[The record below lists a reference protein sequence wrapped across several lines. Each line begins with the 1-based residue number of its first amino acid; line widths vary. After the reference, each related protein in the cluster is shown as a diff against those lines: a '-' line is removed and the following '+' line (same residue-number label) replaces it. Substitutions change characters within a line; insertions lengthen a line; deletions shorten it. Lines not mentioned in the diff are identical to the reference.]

1 MKRYRPSW
9 NEMTRGQKAA
19 LVIICAAAV
28 VCALL
33 GYRFL

>member
-9 NEMTRGQKAA
+9 NELSTGRKVA
-19 LVIICAAAV
+19 LVLICAAAV